1 LTPRLTVEE
10 PLMKVVGL
18 EEHYVTTDVIEAWKR
33 LDSRWQDP
41 ATAGPA
47 GGVERLLLALD
58 DDRLGVMNAAGVDT
72 QVLSLT
78 TPGLF
83 NLDAAEAV
91 ALQTACNDRAAAAV
105 AAHPDRLQGFATLA
119 PQRPERAAEELARA
133 VTTLGFQGA
142 LIFSRVRDRPIDQ
155 ADFWPI
161 FEAAEALGAPLY
173 LHPQSPP
180 AAVRAAY
187 YGGFGDAIDTAFAT
201 HGVGWHY
208 DAGVELLRLVLA
220 GVFDRF
226 PRLQV
231 ILGHWGEMVPFY
243 LDRIDRMSS
252 LAGLPRTISEYVRS
266 NVYLTPGGV
275 FSQRYLRWA
284 IDVVGVERIMFA
296 ADYPF
301 VPTDGGLARGF
312 LEQAELDEQDRA
324 RIAGGNWAQL
334 CAAIRR

>member
-1 LTPRLTVEE
+1 
-10 PLMKVVGL
+10 MKIVGL
-18 EEHYVTTDVIEAWKR
+18 EEHYVTADVLKAWQR
-33 LDSRWQDP
+33 LDPRWQDP
-41 ATAGPA
+41 ARSSADAAERPLLSLGD
-47 GGVERLLLALD
+47 ERLA
-58 DDRLGVMNAAGVDT
+58 VMDAAGVDT

-78 TPGLF
+78 TPGVW
-83 NLDAAEAV
+83 NLDAADGV
-91 ALQTACNDRAAAAV
+91 ALQTACNDEAAAAV
-105 AAHPDRLQGFATLA
+105 RAHPDRLQGFATLA
-119 PQRPERAAEELARA
+119 AQRPEAAADELARA
-133 VTTLGFQGA
+133 VTTLGFNGA
-142 LIFSRVRDRPIDQ
+142 LIFSRVRDTPIDHTE
-155 ADFWPI
+155 FWPI

-187 YGGFGDAIDTAFAT
+187 YGGFGDVVDAAFAT

-208 DAGVELLRLVLA
+208 DAGVELLRLILA

-243 LDRIDRMSS
+243 LDRIDRMAPIAALSR
-252 LAGLPRTISEYVRS
+252 PISEYVRD
-266 NVYLTPGGV
+266 NVFLTPGGV
-275 FSQRYLRWA
+275 FSQRYLKWA
-284 IDVVGVERIMFA
+284 VDVVGVERIMFA

-312 LEQAELDEQDRA
+312 LEQAELSEDDRF
-324 RIAGGNWAQL
+324 RIASGNWAQL

>member
-1 LTPRLTVEE
+1 
-10 PLMKVVGL
+10 MKIVGL
-18 EEHYVTTDVIEAWKR
+18 EEHYVTADVLKAWQR
-33 LDSRWQDP
+33 LDPRWQDP
-41 ATAGPA
+41 AKSSAGA
-47 GGVERLLLALD
+47 VERALLSLGDERLA
-58 DDRLGVMNAAGVDT
+58 VMDAAGVDT

-78 TPGLF
+78 TPGVW
-83 NLDAAEAV
+83 NLDAGDGV
-91 ALQTACNDRAAAAV
+91 ALQTACNDEAAAAV
-105 AAHPDRLQGFATLA
+105 RAHPDRLQGFATLA
-119 PQRPERAAEELARA
+119 AQRPEAAADELARA
-133 VTTLGFQGA
+133 VTMLGFNGA
-142 LIFSRVRDRPIDQ
+142 LIFSRVRDTPIDHTE
-155 ADFWPI
+155 FWPI

-187 YGGFGDAIDTAFAT
+187 YGGFGDVVDAAFAT

-208 DAGVELLRLVLA
+208 DAGVELLRLILA

-243 LDRIDRMSS
+243 LDRIDRMAPIAALS
-252 LAGLPRTISEYVRS
+252 RTISEYVRD

-275 FSQRYLRWA
+275 FSQRYLQWA
-284 IDVVGVERIMFA
+284 VDVVGVERIMFA

-301 VPTDGGLARGF
+301 VPTDGGVAREFLAEAK
-312 LEQAELDEQDRA
+312 LSVEDRT
-324 RIAGGNWAQL
+324 RIASGNWAQL